1 MSVAKTV
8 QELNRELA
16 EKLVDEGR
24 NNPHSA
30 YFGKLVGIANGQI
43 VAVVDDWDELA
54 RRLRD
59 AEPDASK
66 TFGVE
71 VGGDDDVV
79 EEIWAVR

>member
-1 MSVAKTV
+1 MSVTKTV

-24 NNPHSA
+24 NNPQSA
-30 YFGKLVGIANGQI
+30 YFGKLIGIANGQI
-43 VAVVDDWDELA
+43 VAVVDDGDELA
-54 RRLRD
+54 CRLRE

-79 EEIWAVR
+79 EEIWVLR